1 MSIAYEPVYDKEV
14 PVPCFFTDQI
24 YLSYKSYISR
34 FDKGK
39 ERLVNRTVRQC
50 YYCRNLF
57 ANNNEEMP
65 KHLKVCSAWEGITYT
80 FDRVTNRF
88 MCWKLRRIEEI
99 WGRITN
105 IFQEICQNLAQNLR
119 RIEET
124 SYMYV
129 LVDLTFTDAMSSN
142 ITVYIRKNTKLT
154 VGKKWTFNMKLCNL
168 FIILWTHM
176 IWTWTNTLPN

>member
-1 MSIAYEPVYDKEV
+1 MNIAYEPVYDKEV

-50 YYCRNLF
+50 YYCRHFF

-88 MCWKLRRIEEI
+88 MC
-99 WGRITN
+99 
-105 IFQEICQNLAQNLR
+105 
-119 RIEET
+119 
-124 SYMYV
+124 
-129 LVDLTFTDAMSSN
+129 
-142 ITVYIRKNTKLT
+142 
-154 VGKKWTFNMKLCNL
+154 
-168 FIILWTHM
+168 
-176 IWTWTNTLPN
+176 